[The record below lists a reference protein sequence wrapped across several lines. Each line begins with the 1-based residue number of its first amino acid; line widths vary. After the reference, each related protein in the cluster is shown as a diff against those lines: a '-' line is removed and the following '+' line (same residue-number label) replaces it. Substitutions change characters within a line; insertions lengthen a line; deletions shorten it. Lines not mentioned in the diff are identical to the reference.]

1 MFLYPT
7 EVKIERLIF
16 IFDKKDGSLFK
27 EINADIL
34 NVEIISKLFVS
45 ADDDPNFYRPY
56 LILEN
61 QYNELIKVISELEE
75 YSITDF
81 EIYLEAVTI

>member
-1 MFLYPT
+1 M
-7 EVKIERLIF
+7 KIERLIF